1 MNPTTRLL
9 RVAQIIDEVPE
20 VKTFVFQPLDEAPF
34 QYKAGQFLTLLFDDH
49 GQEVRRSFSFSS
61 TPGIDALPAIT
72 IKRVPN
78 GLVTRRL
85 LDYTK
90 VGDVLHVLEPAGRF
104 VINEKATQLRHV
116 FLIAAGSGITPVFSL
131 LKQLLYQ
138 EPHTHISL
146 IYSNK
151 SVEST
156 IFHEQIQTLHR
167 DYSERLKVVFL
178 WGNVKN
184 LRWARLNN
192 TLLEELVR
200 QHLTTTAR
208 KDALFYTCGPFH
220 FMLMVQI
227 TLLTM
232 GFDKDQI
239 HREFYVIE
247 AKPPTPKQYLPQHV
261 QFSFKGITK
270 TIEVN
275 NNQTI
280 LEAGLKAGL
289 RLPYTCRAGRCGACA
304 ALCVQGSTEM
314 EYNEVLTDEEVSLG
328 QVLTC
333 MTHPLT
339 DDVSIQW

>member
-1 MNPTTRLL
+1 MTPTTRLL

-20 VKTFVFQPLDEAPF
+20 VKTFVFQPVDTLPF
-34 QYKAGQFLTLLFDDH
+34 KYQAGQFLTLLFDDH

-61 TPGIDALPAIT
+61 TPGVDELPAIT

-90 VGDVLHVLEPAGRF
+90 VGDVLPMLEPAGRF
-104 VINEKATQLRHV
+104 VINENATQSRHV
-116 FLIAAGSGITPVFSL
+116 FLIAAGSGITPIFSL
-131 LKQLLYQ
+131 LKQLLHQ
-138 EPHTHISL
+138 EPHTHITL

-156 IFHEQIQTLHR
+156 IFYEQIKTLHR
-167 DYSERLKVVFL
+167 DYSDRLNVVFL

-200 QHLTTTAR
+200 QHLPTTAR
-208 KDALFYTCGPFH
+208 ENALFYTCGPFH

-247 AKPPTPKQYLPQHV
+247 AKSPTPKLYPPQPV
-261 QFSFKGITK
+261 QFSFKGSTQ
-270 TIEVN
+270 TVEVT

-289 RLPYTCRAGRCGACA
+289 SLPYTCRAGRCGACA
-304 ALCVQGSTEM
+304 ALCVQGRAEM

-333 MTHPLT
+333 MAHPLT
-339 DDVSIQW
+339 DNVSIQW

>member
-1 MNPTTRLL
+1 MTPTTRLL

-20 VKTFVFQPLDEAPF
+20 VKTFVFQPLNDTPF
-34 QYKAGQFLTLLFDDH
+34 QYQAGQFITLLFDDH

-61 TPGIDALPAIT
+61 TPGVDALPAIT

-90 VGDVLHVLEPAGRF
+90 VGDVLSVLEPAGRF
-104 VINEKATQLRHV
+104 VINEKATQPRHV
-116 FLIAAGSGITPVFSL
+116 FLIAAGSGITPIFSL

-138 EPHTHISL
+138 EPDTHITL

-156 IFHEQIQTLHR
+156 IFYEQIQALHR
-167 DYSERLKVVFL
+167 DFSDRLKVVFL
-178 WGNVKN
+178 WGNAKN

-192 TLLEELVR
+192 SLLEDLVR
-200 QHLTTTAR
+200 QHLITTAR
-208 KDALFYTCGPFH
+208 KEALFYTCGPFH

-247 AKPPTPKQYLPQHV
+247 AKPPTPKQYPPQPV
-261 QFSFKGITK
+261 QFSFKGITQ

-275 NNQTI
+275 NNHTI

-289 RLPYTCRAGRCGACA
+289 PLPYTCRAGRCGACIA
-304 ALCVQGSTEM
+304 QRITGQAEM
-314 EYNEVLTDEEVSLG
+314 EYNEVLTDEEIANG
-328 QVLTC
+328 RVLTC
-333 MTHPLT
+333 MAHPLT
-339 DDVSIQW
+339 ADVSIQW

>member
-1 MNPTTRLL
+1 MASTTRLL
-9 RVAQIIDEVPE
+9 RVVQIIDEIPE
-20 VKTFVFQPLDEAPF
+20 VKTFVFQPLDDILF
-34 QYKAGQFLTLLFDDH
+34 SYQAGQFLTLLFDDN

-61 TPGIDALPAIT
+61 APEVDALPAIT
-72 IKRVPN
+72 IKRIPN

-90 VGDVLHVLEPAGRF
+90 VGDMFCVLEPTGRF
-104 VINEKATQLRHV
+104 VIKEKTTQLRHV
-116 FLIAAGSGITPVFSL
+116 FLIAAGSGITPIFSL
-131 LKQLLYQ
+131 LKHLLFQ
-138 EPHTHISL
+138 EPQTHITL

-151 SVEST
+151 SIEST
-156 IFHEQIQTLHR
+156 IFYTQIQALNR
-167 DYSERLKVVFL
+167 DFSDRLKVVFL
-178 WGNVKN
+178 WGNAKN

-192 TLLEELVR
+192 SLLEEVVR
-200 QHLTTTAR
+200 QHLTTPR

-247 AKPPTPKQYLPQHV
+247 AKPPTPKQYPSQPV
-261 QFSFKGITK
+261 QFSFKGITQ

-280 LEAGLKAGL
+280 LEAGLEAGL

-328 QVLTC
+328 QILTC
-333 MTHPLT
+333 MAHPLT
-339 DDVSIQW
+339 DNVSIQW